1 MADALVKA
9 LNRLGYQPV
18 FLPRSGVKPPE
29 VYHYLRDDAR
39 LVRIGELVNFLPAA
53 AGLAPTEGKLGDI
66 NYSYTSG
73 KKVDAAVSF
82 LEQALKC
89 IGIDAVPKIDLGFTG
104 AKEFSFAFTDVH
116 YLSVDPARLLSLIKD
131 FSTDGIPHEYVEDG
145 RLHLAYEYAYARE
158 LVMARGDRQAFD
170 HDISGKVGAY
180 FDVGTKGSV
189 SVASATTISFKN
201 ANDTSV
207 AFAYK
212 AGQLMREKGKW
223 VLYPEEVDRNN
234 LLEERRPFVP
244 QRAIVL
250 SVE

>member
-9 LNRLGYQPV
+9 LNKLGYQPV
-18 FLPRSGVKPPE
+18 FLPRTGVKPPE
-29 VYHYLRDDAR
+29 VYHYLRDGAR
-39 LVRIGELVNFLPAA
+39 LVRIGELLNFLPAA
-53 AGLAPTEGKLGDI
+53 GKLEPTEGQLGDI

-73 KKVDAAVSF
+73 KKLDAAVSF

-116 YLSVDPARLLSLIKD
+116 YLSVDPARLYPLIKD
-131 FSTDGIPHEYVEDG
+131 LSTKGMPEEYVREG

-158 LVMARGDRQAFD
+158 LVMARGDRKAFD
-170 HDISGKVGAY
+170 NDIRGQVGAY
-180 FDVGTKGSV
+180 FDVGAKGSV

-201 ANDTSV
+201 AGNTAV

-212 AGQLMREKGKW
+212 AGQLMQENGSW
-223 VLYPEEVDRNN
+223 VFYPEEVNRNG
-234 LLEERRPFVP
+234 LVEEREPYVP
-244 QRAIVL
+244 QRAVVL

>member
-9 LNRLGYQPV
+9 LNKLGYQPV
-18 FLPRSGVKPPE
+18 FLPRSGAEPPE
-29 VYHYLRDDAR
+29 VYHYLRKEAR
-39 LVRIGELVNFLPAA
+39 LVRVGELAPFLPAA
-53 AGLAPTEGKLGDI
+53 ATLVPTEGQLGDI
-66 NYSYTSG
+66 NYSYTSS

-104 AKEFSFAFTDVH
+104 AKEFSFAFTNVH
-116 YLSVDPARLLSLIKD
+116 YRSVDPARLYALIKD
-131 FSTDGIPHEYVEDG
+131 LSTAGMPAEYVEGG

-158 LVMARGDRQAFD
+158 LVMARGDRKAFD
-170 HDISGKVGAY
+170 NDIRGQVGAY
-180 FDVGTKGSV
+180 FDVGAKGSV

-201 ANDTSV
+201 ADNTSV

-212 AGQLMREKGKW
+212 AGQLMQEDGHW
-223 VLYPEEVDRNN
+223 VLYPEEVNRNG
-234 LLEERRPFVP
+234 LVEEREPFVP
-244 QRAIVL
+244 QRAVVL